1 MLTFWNNT
9 LLYNCKK
16 KEVNKM
22 MRDLVEEM
30 FCELMEAENFEDWFE
45 SEGRW
50 EDWEARMVEAG
61 LDADVVEEFFSDMA
75 WDL

>member
-1 MLTFWNNT
+1 
-9 LLYNCKK
+9 
-16 KEVNKM
+16 M

-30 FCELMEAENFEDWFE
+30 FCGLMEAEGFEDWFE

-50 EDWEARMVEAG
+50 EDWEAQMVKAG

>member
-1 MLTFWNNT
+1 
-9 LLYNCKK
+9 
-16 KEVNKM
+16 M

-30 FCELMEAENFEDWFE
+30 FCELMEAEGFEDWFE

>member
-1 MLTFWNNT
+1 
-9 LLYNCKK
+9 
-16 KEVNKM
+16 M

-30 FCELMEAENFEDWFE
+30 FCELMEAEGFEDWFE

-50 EDWEARMVEAG
+50 EDWEARMIEAG
-61 LDADVVEEFFSDMA
+61 LDADVVGEFFSDMA

>member
-1 MLTFWNNT
+1 
-9 LLYNCKK
+9 
-16 KEVNKM
+16 M